1 MKAFDAKLESL
12 GLRLRRTRPRVLQ
25 INVGKLCNLTCSH
38 CHVNAGPG
46 RKEIMTH
53 ETVDRILVW
62 QRRARLP
69 VIDLTG
75 GAPEMIPSFKYL
87 IGALRA
93 MDPATT
99 IIDRCNLT
107 ILLQPGYEDMAEF
120 LAAQRVEIVASMPC
134 YSPENV
140 NAQRGDGV
148 FEASIAA
155 LQRLNAVGYGVDPV
169 LPLHLV
175 SRLSC

>member
-1 MKAFDAKLESL
+1 MKASDAKLESL

-62 QRRARLP
+62 QSQARLP

-75 GAPEMIPSFKYL
+75 GAPEMAPPFE
-87 IGALRA
+87 R
-93 MDPATT
+93 
-99 IIDRCNLT
+99 LT
-107 ILLQPGYEDMAEF
+107 AF
-120 LAAQRVEIVASMPC
+120 FR
-134 YSPENV
+134 
-140 NAQRGDGV
+140 
-148 FEASIAA
+148 
-155 LQRLNAVGYGVDPV
+155 
-169 LPLHLV
+169 HW
-175 SRLSC
+175 